1 MSEPALIGFP
11 SNPSVDDEYDGWVWD
26 GAKWVQ
32 IEMPAFEIDDDHLLK
47 KAEDNIVPAEFAIHV
62 AGGAMFKSN
71 SMGWDDVTEVRYT
84 GIETTGAVIA
94 GSFVG
99 DGSALT
105 NLPIQIPD
113 SYTKAESDAK
123 YQLQGDYALN
133 GASYTK
139 VESDGKYQLIGDY
152 SLNGVSYTKAE
163 SDANY
168 AVIGASYTKSES
180 DAAYQPAG
188 NYAPDGNYALVGAS
202 YTKAESDSKWQP
214 KGSYQPA
221 GNYALV
227 GASYTK
233 AESNAAYQAKGSY
246 AASNHNHSGV
256 YQPAGNYALSNHTHN
271 YAAVGA
277 SYTKAESDGKY
288 ELKGQGG
295 GGDFVPLS
303 GNSTIAGTLTAT
315 DFVASSDV
323 RLKTNI
329 RRAPL
334 GMLAGIEAR
343 EWDWKETGHKAA
355 GVIAQELE
363 AAGLGHLVFEDDKG
377 FKAVAYNGLIAYLIS
392 ECNALRSELEDL
404 KQ

>member
-168 AVIGASYTKSES
+168 AVIGASYTKVES

-214 KGSYQPA
+214 KEAINRLATMRWSARRIRKPNQMPLIRQREVTPHRITITA
-221 GNYALV
+221 ACISQRVIMRSATTPTTMRRSALHTPRQRAT
-227 GASYTK
+227 AST
-233 AESNAAYQAKGSY
+233 S
-246 AASNHNHSGV
+246 
-256 YQPAGNYALSNHTHN
+256 
-271 YAAVGA
+271 
-277 SYTKAESDGKY
+277 
-288 ELKGQGG
+288 
-295 GGDFVPLS
+295 
-303 GNSTIAGTLTAT
+303 
-315 DFVASSDV
+315 
-323 RLKTNI
+323 
-329 RRAPL
+329 
-334 GMLAGIEAR
+334 
-343 EWDWKETGHKAA
+343 
-355 GVIAQELE
+355 
-363 AAGLGHLVFEDDKG
+363 
-377 FKAVAYNGLIAYLIS
+377 
-392 ECNALRSELEDL
+392 
-404 KQ
+404 

>member
-11 SNPSVDDEYDGWVWD
+11 SNPTVDEEHDGWVWD
-26 GAKWVQ
+26 GTKWVQ
-32 IEMPAFEIDDDHLLK
+32 IETPAFEIDDDHLLK

-71 SMGWDDVTEVRYT
+71 SIGWDDVTEVRYT

-113 SYTKAESDAK
+113 SYTKSESDAK

-139 VESDGKYQLIGDY
+139 SESDGKYQLIGDY
-152 SLNGVSYTKAE
+152 ALN
-163 SDANY
+163 
-168 AVIGASYTKSES
+168 GASYTKVES

-188 NYAPDGNYALVGAS
+188 NYAPDGNYAVVGAS

-256 YQPAGNYALSNHTHN
+256 YAPASHSHN
-271 YAAVGA
+271 YAAIGA

-295 GGDFVPLS
+295 GGNFVPLS

-329 RRAPL
+329 KRAPL
-334 GMLAGIEAR
+334 GMLDKIEAR
-343 EWDWKETGHKAA
+343 EWDWKESGQKSA
-355 GVIAQELE
+355 GVVAQELE
-363 AAGLGHLVFEDDKG
+363 AAGLDHLVHEDEKG
-377 FKAVAYNGLIAYLIS
+377 FKAVAYNGLIGYMIT
-392 ECNALRSELEDL
+392 EIKALRSELEDL
-404 KQ
+404 KK